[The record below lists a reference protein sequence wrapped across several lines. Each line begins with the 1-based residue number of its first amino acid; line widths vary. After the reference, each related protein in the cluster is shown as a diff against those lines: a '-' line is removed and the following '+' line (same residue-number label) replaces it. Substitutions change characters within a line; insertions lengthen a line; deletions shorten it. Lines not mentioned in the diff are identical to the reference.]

1 MDLVRFKV
9 VKLYNIYYCHL
20 LKFNPLNFFSFSP
33 SEIEIGTTVCI
44 TSTYATI
51 RVVTW
56 ANGVGTIVF
65 EPGFISLQK
74 CRKCIK
80 FLFPKNNSHNN

>member
-1 MDLVRFKV
+1 MNLARFKV
-9 VKLYNIYYCHL
+9 VKQNNIFYCHL

-33 SEIEIGTTVCI
+33 SEIEIDTTIYI
-44 TSTYATI
+44 TRTYATI

-56 ANGVGTIVF
+56 ANGVGTIAF
-65 EPGFISLQK
+65 ESGFISLQK

-80 FLFPKNNSHNN
+80 FLFPKNNSQDN